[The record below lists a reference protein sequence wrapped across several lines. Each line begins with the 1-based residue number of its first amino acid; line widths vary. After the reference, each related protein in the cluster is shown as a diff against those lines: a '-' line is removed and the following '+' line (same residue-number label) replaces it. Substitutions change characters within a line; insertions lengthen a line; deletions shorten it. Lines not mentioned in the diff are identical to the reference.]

1 MPRWASPSDQDECHV
16 PDSDPLPFNPFQ
28 YETVADCWREVYH
41 RFSVDGLGVVGLG
54 DAKKIGV
61 LQTQTLAY
69 LRQKRTVGQLESC
82 VDALVHKE
90 RAIPRRLRPTSIPEL
105 TKMEHDCLRALYS
118 AGGSYDTQRVAVE
131 RAVPGTCEWFLGHPD
146 FVDWVSSDAAGV
158 LWVTANAGCGKS
170 VMSGFLADALASTA
184 RNLTV
189 CSFFFKGGQ
198 DHRHEAYNGL
208 CALLHQGILADP
220 SAASLAATQF
230 SSKEPGAFSEAL
242 EQLWS
247 VFCRLAEQSPRPVVC
262 ILDALDECSAA
273 SRDRLIG
280 LLAASFGGP
289 DSKTP
294 APKNLKFLVTSR
306 PYPEIEERFH
316 SLRAIR
322 LRGEDEAAAVSR
334 DVESVVRHKVDE
346 MRRRSALSPE
356 GCALV
361 EATLLR
367 RAGAT
372 FLWVALV
379 LDLLARLPSRKLRAV
394 RALLEQIPDDL
405 EQLYEHGLAE
415 TPRPD
420 DTRRLLQIL
429 LVGSRPLRV
438 EEVNIALNIRE
449 GTATLRELD
458 DELEPN
464 AEYTIGLLGRFFVKI
479 SQGLVF
485 LVHETAREFLLRDA
499 GHPVTTNGSWKHSI
513 GLTESNS
520 LLMRASITYLLLRDW
535 PRRQTRPTKFEEQR
549 RSNSVFLGEL
559 GNNYRDFYAYSA
571 ENWPLHAERGGE
583 VAGNGPPNQQIQ
595 TLCDPESRTFK
606 AWWYFYAD
614 YQFYEDIGGR
624 IAGCSGTHHPH
635 FAALRGDWAVLQGFL
650 ARGLS
655 LSAKNTKGFDVLA
668 VAVASKRW
676 QVAGRLLDLS
686 DPKQMQLETAM
697 MCAIYYQHTGLVQRF
712 IDLGVSVNQRHTHP
726 LADLRPVEML
736 PLDAA
741 LNRPS
746 VLPMLLDAGAEI
758 KDTQLVECATMG
770 WVKDLEVLFEADR
783 ARRSEENRLPG
794 FQKALEAATSG
805 ARLKARRLILQ
816 QSDRIE
822 DKYDLAPGFSAAA
835 WRGDVDA
842 VSELLTMGA
851 RDDGSALREAAQ
863 YAGTEITEL
872 LLDAMDYPQAAL
884 DKALAEFFD
893 QVNAG
898 IDRHL
903 LTLLK
908 KKDGDSGETVR
919 PHKAVE
925 RTLAISESNEVTCG
939 YLSLLLDKGARLP
952 ATVVHDVILRLIPMD
967 EDFCVFVLENL
978 GSLQKG
984 DTLLSATAYLS
995 VACFWARERVVR
1007 LILDGGASVGGPDAV
1022 GVTPLVAAVAS
1033 GDVGMVRLL
1042 LAKGALDGTDQDGG
1056 PSGSPAAGGRGSS
1069 SCEPLEAPWSVWE
1082 AFWQAAGVDD
1092 TNSTAMDAARS
1103 KGYKDIEM
1111 ELTGWLSVHGA

>member
-1 MPRWASPSDQDECHV
+1 M
-16 PDSDPLPFNPFQ
+16 
-28 YETVADCWREVYH
+28 YH

-170 VMSGFLADALASTA
+170 VMSGFLADALASTE

-334 DVESVVRHKVDE
+334 DVESVVRHRVDE

-394 RALLEQIPDDL
+394 RELLEQIPDDL
-405 EQLYEHGLAE
+405 EQLYEHGLAG

-449 GTATLRELD
+449 GTATLRDLD

-464 AEYTIGLLGRFFVKI
+464 AEYAIGLLGRFFVKI
-479 SQGLVF
+479 SQGFVF
-485 LVHETAREFLLRDA
+485 LVHETAREFLLREA
-499 GHPVTTNGSWKHSI
+499 SHAAISTSGWKHS
-513 GLTESNS
+513 LDELDCNAV
-520 LLMRASITYLLLRDW
+520 LAEACMQYLLLDGW
-535 PRRQTRPTKFEEQR
+535 PTRPDLPRTLEARNASNIEFLADIQPTKRTFFLYASEMWANLVQRTGERQARAKYLEELARQ
-549 RSNSVFLGEL
+549 
-559 GNNYRDFYAYSA
+559 
-571 ENWPLHAERGGE
+571 
-583 VAGNGPPNQQIQ
+583 
-595 TLCDPESRTFK
+595 LCDVSTGPFRG
-606 AWWYFYAD
+606 WWYFYDSENFYFGPSPLYITEACSAKHYIHFAANRGDTAIVRGMAAASSSISEQNPRGFDVLVVATARERTPLVGWLLATFKQDEMQCGTAMLCAIHFRNMELVRRFFEAGVDLNTAYLHPLRDGKDAVYELPLTAAVSCPPIRDFLLASGAKINDDSLTTAAELGRVDTLQVFLEVAD
-614 YQFYEDIGGR
+614 EREERERVAGLRRAADAATKACELEARDYLIERFPVLGFGSDLSAALAEAAKRQDPDEIGR
-624 IAGCSGTHHPH
+624 ILDSGARDDSGDALKWAAVMGDLRTVTTLLERVPYARRQLD
-635 FAALRGDWAVLQGFL
+635 AALRGFFEEVMPTCMESHIL
-650 ARGLS
+650 ARLRQCLS
-655 LSAKNTKGFDVLA
+655 SLPAGARQHQLFRIKPRLGGGIEVSSNFLSAMMERGVSLQQAVFDRAMVCAAAMDEDLA
-668 VAVASKRW
+668 VFMIESLE
-676 QVAGRLLDLS
+676 RLLD
-686 DPKQMQLETAM
+686 AR
-697 MCAIYYQHTGLVQRF
+697 V
-712 IDLGVSVNQRHTHP
+712 
-726 LADLRPVEML
+726 
-736 PLDAA
+736 
-741 LNRPS
+741 
-746 VLPMLLDAGAEI
+746 GAS
-758 KDTQLVECATMG
+758 
-770 WVKDLEVLFEADR
+770 R
-783 ARRSEENRLPG
+783 
-794 FQKALEAATSG
+794 
-805 ARLKARRLILQ
+805 
-816 QSDRIE
+816 
-822 DKYDLAPGFSAAA
+822 
-835 WRGDVDA
+835 
-842 VSELLTMGA
+842 
-851 RDDGSALREAAQ
+851 
-863 YAGTEITEL
+863 
-872 LLDAMDYPQAAL
+872 
-884 DKALAEFFD
+884 
-893 QVNAG
+893 
-898 IDRHL
+898 
-903 LTLLK
+903 
-908 KKDGDSGETVR
+908 
-919 PHKAVE
+919 
-925 RTLAISESNEVTCG
+925 
-939 YLSLLLDKGARLP
+939 YLSLACLWGRERLAEKICGKEAAVDELGMLGVPPLLAAVISGNKSIVRALLDRRADPGEAAKPRRVWNREGGAEMSEGQGVQGDTVAPICCGNFELCRR
-952 ATVVHDVILRLIPMD
+952 ATQSPGDAAARQWDVILESGL
-967 EDFCVFVLENL
+967 F
-978 GSLQKG
+978 
-984 DTLLSATAYLS
+984 
-995 VACFWARERVVR
+995 
-1007 LILDGGASVGGPDAV
+1007 DGGETGIGLIA
-1022 GVTPLVAAVAS
+1022 T
-1033 GDVGMVRLL
+1033 RL
-1042 LAKGALDGTDQDGG
+1042 GFD
-1056 PSGSPAAGGRGSS
+1056 
-1069 SCEPLEAPWSVWE
+1069 
-1082 AFWQAAGVDD
+1082 
-1092 TNSTAMDAARS
+1092 
-1103 KGYKDIEM
+1103 DIE
-1111 ELTGWLSVHGA
+1111 EEVRGFASRG